1 MQPTQELTVDCANGV
16 GAPKLAALAPALEP
30 AGLRLQLRAT
40 GDGELN
46 GGCGSDF
53 VQKERALPAGFG
65 RVEPGA
71 RWERKPTPRC

>member
-1 MQPTQELTVDCANGV
+1 MPSTQELTVDCANGV
-16 GAPKLAALAPALEP
+16 GAPKLAALASALEP

-53 VQKERALPAGFG
+53 VQKERALPAHFG

-71 RWERKPTPRC
+71 RWGRKPMSR